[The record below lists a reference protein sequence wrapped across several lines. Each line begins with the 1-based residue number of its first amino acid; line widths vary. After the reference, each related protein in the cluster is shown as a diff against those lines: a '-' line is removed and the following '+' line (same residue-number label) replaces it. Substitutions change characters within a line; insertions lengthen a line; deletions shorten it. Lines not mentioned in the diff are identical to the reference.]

1 MLKDFKIEKRNTKV
15 FIIKTKNKVI
25 KIPYTFNS
33 WKEIQKE
40 RVVIGEIREDI
51 GFSPHLLEYKY
62 IFGCPI
68 TARLS
73 PIKEADNGLVEKYF
87 QKAFADSEKWEKR
100 PLRYLL
106 DSDFFLNFV
115 LKHIPDSY
123 NRLVKFLDAVRIPQ
137 SSSHSD
143 FHQKNILKKV
153 DRLYFIDW
161 MRYKGNSSKYFD
173 LLDFYIYQKGK
184 KYEPWMEAWSRE
196 YNQISDAIFGVK
208 ISKEYFLA
216 YAAWRVSEELK
227 KFALENALD
236 KYKYKKYV
244 NFINILNEKINVHLF

>member
-1 MLKDFKIEKRNTKV
+1 MFENFKIEKRNTKV

-33 WKEIQKE
+33 WEEIQKE
-40 RVVIGEIREDI
+40 RAVIGEIREDI
-51 GFSPHLLEYKY
+51 SFSPHLLKYKY

-73 PIKEADNGLVEKYF
+73 PIKESDNGLVEKYF
-87 QKAFADSEKWEKR
+87 QKVFTDSEKWEKK

-106 DSDFFLNFV
+106 DSDFFLDFI
-115 LKHIPDSY
+115 LKYIPGSY
-123 NRLVKFLDAVRIPQ
+123 NCLVKFLDATQIPQ
-137 SSSHSD
+137 SSTHSD
-143 FHQKNILKKV
+143 FHQKNILKKGN
-153 DRLYFIDW
+153 RLYFIDW
-161 MRYKGNSSKYFD
+161 MRYKSNSSKYFD

-184 KYEPWMEAWSRE
+184 KYEPWIEAWSRE
-196 YNQISDAIFGVK
+196 YNQIPGAVFGVK

-216 YAAWRVSEELK
+216 YAVWRVSEELK

-236 KYKYKKYV
+236 KYKHKKYIR
-244 NFINILNEKINVHLF
+244 FINILAEKINV